1 MTDHPQTDRSFFS
14 CIHLDLSGIA
24 CTELH
29 NCQEMFHKEG
39 FDHGY
44 DQSATY
50 VFDSLI
56 GLLG

>member
-1 MTDHPQTDRSFFS
+1 
-14 CIHLDLSGIA
+14 
-24 CTELH
+24 
-29 NCQEMFHKEG
+29 MFHKEG

-56 GLLG
+56 GLLGWIW